1 MTTYDSGEPRF
12 NVLGPLEGWAD
23 GKRLRLGG
31 AIHERVLAGLLLEAG
46 RTVPVT
52 RLVEAAWNDDP
63 PATATHQ
70 VRKAVAELRRR
81 IPGGGDIVVTDG
93 PGYRAVLGEGQL
105 DLTEFSAAVRRAARA
120 TEERQP
126 DQAADALRRALD
138 LWRGPALSGT
148 GSDLLES
155 VATTLE
161 ERRVAAAE
169 QLAELRLA
177 AGETGELVADLRDLV
192 ARYPLRETLRGHLM
206 LALYRGGRQAEALE
220 EYGKV
225 RDLLVEELGIDPS
238 SRLSGL
244 YEAILREAPEL
255 RAPQRQ
261 PTPAPAHSAPAAEPA
276 GTAERRDR
284 PEQPET
290 PTPPPEQP
298 ETPTPPPGQAES
310 PKAPCTLPYGLAD
323 FTGRERELA
332 ALHAAMTGPGE
343 PGRTGGI
350 VAIDGMGGSG
360 KTSLAVH
367 AAHRAA
373 ADFPDGQLHIDL
385 RGFTPGESPVMPAAA
400 LDTLLRALGTPGD
413 HIPDDLAGRTA
424 RWRSTLA
431 GRRVLLLLDNAADA
445 AQVLPL
451 LPAAPGCL
459 VLVTSRERLVDLD
472 GAAWISVGP
481 MSPEDGTLL
490 LEEVLGRARVAA
502 EPQAA
507 EDLVQLC
514 GRLPLAL
521 RIVAARLRNR
531 PRWTVSYLADRL
543 RDETHR
549 LEELSAGERSVAATL
564 QLSYQAM
571 EEEHRTAF
579 RVLGLHP
586 GADIDAYAAAA
597 LLATDPRGAE
607 SVLERLLD
615 VHLLQQPDIGLY
627 RFHDLVRT
635 FAQDQS
641 RPATQQDDAA
651 AVRRLL
657 DYYLT
662 ATEVACTCL
671 FPGRNQRPTQLP
683 PYGGEL
689 PRFTDMEQT
698 RRWFDHE
705 HTSLVAS
712 VSLADRHGLDRHT
725 VSLTRNIVF
734 RLNALGRFQEY
745 KDLSRI
751 AATAARRTDDLA
763 VLGVTLSNL
772 SVACWK
778 LGHLEEGIQ
787 AATEGRDIA
796 AQLGDQLTEAHGES
810 TIGLLLTVLGRHAEA
825 LPRLERA
832 RSLEQ
837 ELGVP
842 RAEAETLTNLSTLY
856 AQWGRYDEAADMA
869 RAALAVHDR
878 LDYRDSHVMALTD
891 LAFAHVGLGAHAEAR
906 DCLRRARERCHPSSP
921 PGDVALALALSAE
934 VEDRFG
940 GADAA
945 RYADEALRLA
955 RASGTPT
962 RQAKVENLV
971 GRFHARRGEH
981 ERAAPLHRHA
991 LELAAAIHYRAE
1003 EAGALYGLA
1012 QTAEA
1017 TADPAS
1023 AARYRAAAD
1032 ELSALMG
1039 RSAAPLTC

>member
-1 MTTYDSGEPRF
+1 MTAYDGGGPRF

-63 PATATHQ
+63 PATAAHQ

-81 IPGGGDIVVTDG
+81 IPDGGDVVVTDG
-93 PGYRAVLGEGQL
+93 PGYRVVLGEGQL
-105 DLTEFSAAVRRAARA
+105 DLTEFTAGVRRAGHA
-120 TEERQP
+120 TEEGRP
-126 DQAADALRRALD
+126 GRAADELRRALD

-148 GSDLLES
+148 GSDLLAS

-177 AGETGELVADLRDLV
+177 AGETGDLVADLRDLV
-192 ARYPLRETLRGHLM
+192 AQHPLRETLRGHLM

-244 YEAILREAPEL
+244 YEAILRAAPEL
-255 RAPQRQ
+255 RAPQPQ
-261 PTPAPAHSAPAAEPA
+261 PAPRQADEPAEHPVPEAA
-276 GTAERRDR
+276 GTAERRDA
-284 PEQPET
+284 PEQPDT
-290 PTPPPEQP
+290 
-298 ETPTPPPGQAES
+298 

-323 FTGRERELA
+323 FTGRERELT
-332 ALHAAMTGPGE
+332 ALLAAMTGPGE
-343 PGRTGGI
+343 PDRTSAI

-367 AAHRAA
+367 AAHKVA

-385 RGFTPGESPVMPAAA
+385 RGFTPGETPVTPAAA
-400 LDTLLRALGTPGD
+400 FDGLLRALGTPGD
-413 HIPDDLAGRTA
+413 HIPDDVAGRTA
-424 RWRSTLA
+424 LWRSTLA
-431 GRRVLLLLDNAADA
+431 GRRVLLLLDNAVDA

-451 LPAAPGCL
+451 LPASPGCL

-472 GAAWISVGP
+472 GAEWISVGP
-481 MSPEDGTLL
+481 MSPEDGALL

-507 EDLVQLC
+507 EELVQLC

-531 PRWTVSYLADRL
+531 PRWTVSYLVDRL

-571 EEEHRTAF
+571 EEEHRAAF

-597 LLATDPRGAE
+597 LLDTDPRGAE
-607 SVLERLLD
+607 TVLERLLD
-615 VHLLQQPDIGLY
+615 VHFLQQPDIGLY

-641 RPATQQDDAA
+641 RPATQHDDAA

-662 ATEVACTCL
+662 ATEAACTCL
-671 FPGRNQRPTQLP
+671 FPSRNQRPTQLP

-689 PRFTDMEQT
+689 PRFTDMERT

-734 RLNALGRFQEY
+734 RLNALGRFEEF
-745 KDLSRI
+745 KDLSQI
-751 AATAARRTDDLA
+751 AATAARRTEDLA

-825 LPRLERA
+825 LPHLERA
-832 RSLEQ
+832 LCLEQ
-837 ELGVP
+837 ALQAP
-842 RAEAETLTNLSTLY
+842 RAQAETLTNLSTLY
-856 AQWGRYDEAADMA
+856 AQWGRYDEAAAMA
-869 RAALAVHDR
+869 RAALTVHDG

-891 LAFAHVGLGAHAEAR
+891 LAFAQVGLGAHEEAR

-921 PGDVALALALSAE
+921 PGDVALALALSAQ

-940 GADAA
+940 GTAA
-945 RYADEALRLA
+945 AQFADEALRLA
-955 RASGTPT
+955 RSCGTPT
-962 RQAKVENLV
+962 RQAKVENLI
-971 GRFHARRGEH
+971 GRFRAQRGDH
-981 ERAAPLHRHA
+981 ERAALLHRHA
-991 LELAAAIHYRAE
+991 HELAAAIHYRAE
-1003 EAGALYGLA
+1003 EACALYGMA
-1012 QTAEA
+1012 QAAEA
-1017 TADPAS
+1017 SGD
-1023 AARYRAAAD
+1023 AAAAVSHR
-1032 ELSALMG
+1032 EAAEALSAFMG
-1039 RSAAPLTC
+1039 RTAPLTC